1 MTMTAD
7 PIPVIYFPRRANEP
21 PDPVPFVLTEHDMIR
36 LLRLDDVKVKEPGKT
51 LARYRKMGL
60 LKGTR
65 VGLKICYQL
74 PDVLRFLNRSQEV
87 NPCG

>member
-36 LLRLDDVKVKEPGKT
+36 LLRLDDGRDIWP
-51 LARYRKMGL
+51 
-60 LKGTR
+60 
-65 VGLKICYQL
+65 
-74 PDVLRFLNRSQEV
+74 
-87 NPCG
+87 